1 MVCLKS
7 VFEMVRLS
15 SVGIVKKTFC
25 FSFSGDVLIYLNGT
39 NILKPPIALS
49 IDRVK
54 SEFTALRRQNRSIQI
69 GICRY
74 EDRALM
80 NNTTIKHLGSLT
92 PAEFESLALENRKS
106 SSDSKKILN
115 LFSNKRKS
123 VSNSKQNSNRDS
135 GFVETDR
142 KSFFFKIWIDI

>member
-1 MVCLKS
+1 M
-7 VFEMVRLS
+7 
-15 SVGIVKKTFC
+15 
-25 FSFSGDVLIYLNGT
+25 
-39 NILKPPIALS
+39 S

-54 SEFTALRRQNRSIQI
+54 SEFIALRRQNRSIQI